1 MAGYNTSSAYDL
13 SEFEDAP
20 KKKPAES
27 PKLKVVKNRKNK
39 PASVLGPGVVCA
51 FAIIVALISL
61 MIYNHVKLNELTNEI
76 NELSHELKV
85 LQSDSV
91 KMTSSLE
98 STISLRKVAQLAEE
112 LGMQKRDEYQTERI
126 YLYQQD
132 KIERTAAAPKATAA
146 ESTKLAVTSFLS
158 RFKEYIGE
166 R

>member
-13 SEFEDAP
+13 SEFGDAL
-20 KKKPAES
+20 KKEQTTPH
-27 PKLKVVKNRKNK
+27 KLKMVKNRKKK

-76 NELSHELKV
+76 NELAGELEV
-85 LQSDSV
+85 LQSENV

-98 STISLRKVAQLAEE
+98 STISFPEVARLAE
-112 LGMQKRDEYQTERI
+112 GMGMHKRGENQTERI
-126 YLYQQD
+126 YLYRQD
-132 KIERTAAAPKATAA
+132 KIEKTAASPQPTAA
-146 ESTKLAVTSFLS
+146 ESTKLAATSLLS
-158 RFKEYIGE
+158 RFMEYIGA